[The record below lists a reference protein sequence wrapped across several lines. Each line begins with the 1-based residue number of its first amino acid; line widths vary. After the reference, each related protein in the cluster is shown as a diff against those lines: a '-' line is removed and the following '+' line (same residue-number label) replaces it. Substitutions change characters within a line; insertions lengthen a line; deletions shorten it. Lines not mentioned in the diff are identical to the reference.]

1 MKIILPA
8 YLGPQDIPRTS
19 SSNFP
24 RTSPKYPFWPFWGC
38 PNLTFWGR
46 PNLTFWGRPEKISRG
61 RSNLMF
67 NERPWDVDSGP
78 PQNVLKTSP
87 RRSTEYSNFFNFSFR
102 IYSIDQIYL
111 RAFQHSNCIENPVKL
126 LIWSIFCKISYLIFS
141 INFFCE
147 RSSSQKLDW
156 VLNIPLILSSNVIC
170 HAYSM
175 PNQDFQAWCIS
186 HMSFK
191 CWGEMDWQKIIIQK
205 DIIHYFKYR
214 EFSGVFTINDQFW

>member
-1 MKIILPA
+1 MTYKKKKIYKNFTKAHYTFSVNNSTWPSDDPLSYRKNSLEMTVHENIQITDMKIILPA
-8 YLGPQDIPRTS
+8 YLGPQDVPRTS

-46 PNLTFWGRPEKISRG
+46 PNLTFWGRPEKISRR

-78 PQNVLKTSP
+78 PQNFLKTSP

-141 INFFCE
+141 
-147 RSSSQKLDW
+147 
-156 VLNIPLILSSNVIC
+156 
-170 HAYSM
+170 H
-175 PNQDFQAWCIS
+175 
-186 HMSFK
+186 
-191 CWGEMDWQKIIIQK
+191 
-205 DIIHYFKYR
+205 
-214 EFSGVFTINDQFW
+214 